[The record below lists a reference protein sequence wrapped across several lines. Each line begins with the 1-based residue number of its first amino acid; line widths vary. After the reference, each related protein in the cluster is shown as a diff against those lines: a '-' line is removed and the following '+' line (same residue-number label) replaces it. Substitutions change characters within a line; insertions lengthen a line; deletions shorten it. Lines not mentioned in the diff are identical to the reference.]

1 LAGSSGGVA
10 AAELDE
16 LLGVLGCALEL
27 LDELESA
34 GAALAPPEAEPDFD
48 VSADEEL
55 GGVTPMDVLDDDEP
69 GVAGVAEV
77 PPEAELDEAPGAVE
91 GDEGVA
97 LLLFAVL
104 ELEPGADEVR
114 AASSRL
120 HAARPK
126 ASATASARVVSFM
139 CPPWLGIRKFRR
151 Q

>member
-1 LAGSSGGVA
+1 LAGSSGGV

-69 GVAGVAEV
+69 GVAEV

-97 LLLFAVL
+97 LSLFAVL